1 MFLREMTLKNK
12 IAATFAL
19 ITSCILI
26 VVCCMIYYLFQ
37 QSARNDFFQRLNE
50 RAGIIAT
57 FLLEKDELNINA
69 FSEIKEK
76 YFQELPHEQEFL
88 INLDNLP
95 NWDTLPAFVNGE
107 FIESVEERQMVSRM
121 AGEVAVLGKYYNDN
135 QGDFAVVVTAKDG
148 PGIQK
153 LNRLGR
159 ILIIVVLGSMALI
172 FALGRWYAEEMLFPL
187 KAMIRKMHDIDT
199 NNLYLRIEEGQQQD
213 EVSQLARA
221 FNKLLNRIE
230 TSIESQNNFISSAS
244 HELKTPLTAILGE
257 LEVGLRGER
266 SAEEYRQCLLL
277 VEREA
282 ERLKALTLRLLHL
295 AQAGVPETGR
305 AFAPLRFDELVLE
318 VAENEGHNGA
328 GPNVLLHFDG
338 LPPDP
343 QELEVMG
350 SANLL
355 KIALSNIL
363 GNAVKFSGG
372 KPVEVFFTNYGDHIE
387 VEVRDKGI
395 GIPKE
400 SAGQVFTPFFRAEN
414 ARDIEGFGVGLPLV
428 KKIIDIHEGEVA
440 LESELGRGTTVHII
454 LPKGRF

>member
-1 MFLREMTLKNK
+1 MSSRKMTLKNK

-26 VVCCMIYYLFQ
+26 GVCCLIYFSFRQYT
-37 QSARNDFFQRLNE
+37 RNDFFHRLDE
-50 RAGIIAT
+50 RVGIIAT

-69 FSEIKEK
+69 ITEIKEK
-76 YFQELPHEQEFL
+76 YFQELPREQEFL
-88 INLDNLP
+88 ISLENLP
-95 NWDTLPAFVNGE
+95 HWDTLPAFIDE
-107 FIESVEERQMVSRM
+107 RFIEVVKEEDEGARM
-121 AGEVAVLGKYYNDN
+121 AGEISVMGRRYNDN
-135 QGDFAVVVTAKDG
+135 EGDFVIVVAAKDE

-153 LNRLGR
+153 LNRLR
-159 ILIIVVLGSMALI
+159 KILIAVVLGSMALI
-172 FALGRWYAEEMLFPL
+172 FALGRWYAEQMLSPL
-187 KAMIRKMHDIDT
+187 KAMVRKMHDIDT
-199 NNLYLRIEEGQQQD
+199 NNLYLRIEEGEQQD

-266 SAEEYRQCLLL
+266 SAEDYRQCLLQ
-277 VEREA
+277 VEKEA
-282 ERLKALTLRLLHL
+282 ERLKSLTLRLLHL

-328 GPNVLLHFDG
+328 GPNVLVHFEG

-343 QELEVMG
+343 QELEVLG

-372 KPVEVFFTNYGDHIE
+372 KPVEVFFANYGDFIE
-387 VEVRDKGI
+387 VKVRDEGI
-395 GIPKE
+395 GIPEE
-400 SAGQVFTPFFRAEN
+400 SVVQVFTPFFRAEN
-414 ARDIEGFGVGLPLV
+414 ARNIEGFGVGLPLA
-428 KKIIDIHEGEVA
+428 KKIIEIHEGEVA
-440 LESELGRGTTVHII
+440 LESELDQGTTVRIK